1 MMSRSVLVVRSML
14 WLSFAMV
21 GCAGDGAET
30 TDPSG
35 AGSAGMASG
44 SAGVGVGG
52 ASASGGAG
60 AGATGG
66 ASPGATGGTSAG
78 ATSQGATG
86 GTSAGSGGVAAMAG
100 VATGGTSGEPA
111 AGGAGSVGGASGAA
125 TGSGGF
131 AGGGSGAGGDGAG
144 GTSAGEGAGG
154 VSGAAGAAA
163 SSGAAGA
170 SGSGGTGST
179 PGLEDYSSVYHV
191 APNGLPTN
199 SGESFD
205 SPLDFATALARV
217 MAGQAILM
225 QGGSYPIAYT
235 EGAKNTI
242 VLSKSGTEAQ
252 PIGLFAADGARAVI
266 DFSFPPQA
274 WVQDSYGFELT
285 GSHWYVYG
293 IDVTRAGYQGVYV
306 KGAHN
311 TFRNVRFYDNRNT
324 GLEIN
329 KGGSYTT
336 VVDCDSYRNYDPK
349 KLGSMADGF
358 GPKET
363 QGPGNRFI
371 GCRAWENSD
380 DGYDTFESPEVVT
393 FERCWAFR
401 NGVDVWNYGDF
412 SGNGNGFKVGGN
424 AVVARNVVTH
434 SIAFDNPG
442 KGFDQNNNAGGV
454 TLFNNTGYSNGT
466 NFGFGNPVSSGE
478 THVLRNNISLDG
490 AVSVSNATQSHN
502 SWSSGFSVSAND
514 FVSLEVSTATAPRN
528 PDGSLPA
535 STLFRLEPESALNHA
550 GVDVGLP
557 FEGNAP
563 NLGAF

>member
-1 MMSRSVLVVRSML
+1 MKHSSVIVRSAWL
-14 WLSFAMV
+14 LSFGVVMS
-21 GCAGDGAET
+21 CD
-30 TDPSG
+30 
-35 AGSAGMASG
+35 GSAPDDVEWSSG
-44 SAGVGVGG
+44 TAGVT
-52 ASASGGAG
+52 A
-60 AGATGG
+60 
-66 ASPGATGGTSAG
+66 GTSAAGSNAAAG
-78 ATSQGATG
+78 AS
-86 GTSAGSGGVAAMAG
+86 GTSA
-100 VATGGTSGEPA
+100 A
-111 AGGAGSVGGASGAA
+111 AGAAGNA
-125 TGSGGF
+125 
-131 AGGGSGAGGDGAG
+131 AG
-144 GTSAGEGAGG
+144 GTSAGVGATAGVAAGGAPGNASGGMMNVAGTSPGGGESGIGGTSGAGAGG
-154 VSGAAGAAA
+154 DGGASAGQSAGGASGNGGASTGQGGGGA
-163 SSGAAGA
+163 SGNAGA
-170 SGSGGTGST
+170 SGTSGEAGTSGGGDAGPT
-179 PGLEDYSSVYHV
+179 PGLENYSTVHHV

-199 SGESFD
+199 TGASFD

-217 MAGQAILM
+217 TAGQAIFM
-225 QGGSYPIAYT
+225 QGGTYPIAYT

-252 PIGLFAADGARAVI
+252 PIGLFASGGSRAVI

-285 GSHWYVYG
+285 GSYWYIYG
-293 IDVTRAGYQGVYV
+293 IDITRAGYQGVYV

-336 VVDCDSYRNYDPK
+336 VIDCDAYRNYDPK
-349 KLGSMADGF
+349 KLGGMADGF

-393 FERCWAFR
+393 FDHCWAFR
-401 NGVDVWNYGDF
+401 NGIDVWNYGGFD
-412 SGNGNGFKVGGN
+412 GNGNGFKVGGN

-434 SIAFDNPG
+434 SVAFGHPN

-454 TLFNNTGYSNGT
+454 TLFNNTAYDNGT

-478 THVLRNNISLDG
+478 MHLLRNNISLDG

-502 SWSSGFSVSAND
+502 SWSSGFSVASGD
-514 FVSLEVSTATAPRN
+514 FVSLDTSTATAPRN
-528 PDGSLPA
+528 PDGSLPP
-535 STLFRLEPESALNHA
+535 STLFRLEPESALNEA

-557 FEGNAP
+557 FDGGAP